1 MNVFL
6 NDEMKRFNE
15 MIGNLCVASRFR
27 RILIS
32 IRENSMG
39 FYYIDLWGSFHGVHT
54 FLCGL
59 LFWKDLT
66 IGFCNN
72 NK

>member
-32 IRENSMG
+32 ILENSMG
-39 FYYIDLWGSFHGVHT
+39 FYYIDL
-54 FLCGL
+54 
-59 LFWKDLT
+59 
-66 IGFCNN
+66 
-72 NK
+72 